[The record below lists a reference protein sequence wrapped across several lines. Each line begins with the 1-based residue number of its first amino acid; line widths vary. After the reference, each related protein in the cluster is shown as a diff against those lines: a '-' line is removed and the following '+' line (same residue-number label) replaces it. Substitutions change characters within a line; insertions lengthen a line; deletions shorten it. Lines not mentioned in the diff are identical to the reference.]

1 MALPA
6 FETNLNIIQQLDD
19 EPNDVGGL
27 TAAELKAKFD
37 EAGLTI
43 QTWINETLLPAMIAA
58 NLAFAKTTDIP
69 AETVQAAIE
78 NVQESS
84 AAATQ
89 ALGNTLSATE
99 ESLQGQITENYNT
112 LHKEL
117 LQAVMGSI
125 PDTSVTYR
133 KLASDITTILTAL
146 QTGLSQAQS
155 KIEELD
161 GREIV
166 IDPATQ
172 TEKGLMSAAD
182 KVKLDG
188 IAANATRVLVDNALS
203 ETSTNAIQNRAVQA
217 ALAELMQSISQSLEG
232 KAPKAHTH
240 TKSDIT
246 DLTFDTAPTEN
257 SQNPVTSG
265 GIYQAVK
272 EAGDAAKDAMDA
284 FKQTWAAVPM
294 IHIGGAMAALA
305 HQGGH
310 AAYADRVQVD
320 AFQDPD
326 QIAENG
332 GIYYRGKCA
341 QLLTIGLN
349 TDRVVGNPGTTTT
362 NDYYHVKDL
371 NCRRIM
377 LKQQWHRLFTF
388 YPDAFG
394 QLTSLKFE
402 MSSTATIKLRIL
414 DTESGETVVETALV
428 AGNSSNH
435 PTFPVNYRLDPNH
448 RYAMELWIE
457 TFSSSSVTM
466 DYLDFTITPLI
477 YTNTPVTMVPMTLP
491 AGTARLELLVH
502 DDGGVTS
509 AGSAAAV
516 KFDSG
521 EFVALTQASA
531 QADKVPGGVAATL
544 RRYTADVPAGAQT
557 AQLKLTLNG
566 SGRKLYD
573 YALIAI

>member
-89 ALGNTLSATE
+89 ALGNTLSATK
-99 ESLQGQITENYNT
+99 ESLQKQITENYNA
-112 LHKEL
+112 LHEEL
-117 LQAVMGSI
+117 LQAVIGSI
-125 PDTSVTYR
+125 PDASVTYR
-133 KLASDITTILTAL
+133 KLASDITTILTTL

-172 TEKGLMSAAD
+172 TKNGLMRASD

-246 DLTFDTAPTEN
+246 DLTFDTEPTEN

-265 GIYQAVK
+265 GTYQAVK

-294 IHIGGAMAALA
+294 IHVGGVMAAVA
-305 HQGGH
+305 HQGGG
-310 AAYADRVQVD
+310 AAYSERVQVD
-320 AFQDPD
+320 AFQNSS
-326 QIAENG
+326 QIAEREN
-332 GIYYRGKCA
+332 IYYRGGVVK
-341 QLLTIGLN
+341 LLTAGQSGG
-349 TDRVVGNPGTTTT
+349 VVYGSPSST
-362 NDYYHVKDL
+362 NVNAFHAKTLSNRITKDARTKL
-371 NCRRIM
+371 C
-377 LKQQWHRLFTF
+377 TF
-388 YPDAFG
+388 YADGFG
-394 QLTSLKFE
+394 QLTNLTVLFTDS
-402 MSSTATIKLRIL
+402 MSYSMKMKLIIQ
-414 DTESGETVVETALV
+414 DTEANQDVLTT
-428 AGNSSNH
+428 
-435 PTFPVNYRLDPNH
+435 
-448 RYAMELWIE
+448 ELK
-457 TFSSSSVTM
+457 TFSSTSTVSFPVGFRM
-466 DYLDFTITPLI
+466 DPNCRYALYAYAEDRGVVMSKITFTITPLV
-477 YTNTPVTMVPMTLP
+477 YSSGSVTMQPLTIP
-491 AGTARLELLVH
+491 AGAARLELLLH
-502 DDGGVTS
+502 DNGT
-509 AGSAAAV
+509 APAAAL

-521 EFVALTQASA
+521 AFTDLTQLSVK
-531 QADKVPGGVAATL
+531 ADKIPGGTAAKL
-544 RRYTADVPAGAQT
+544 RRYTVDVPDGAQA
-557 AQLKLTLNG
+557 AQLKLSL
-566 SGRKLYD
+566 SSSCKIYD

>member
-6 FETNLNIIQQLDD
+6 FETNLNIIQQLED

-58 NLAFAKTTDIP
+58 NLAFAKTTNIP

-78 NVQESS
+78 KVQESS

-112 LHKEL
+112 LHEEL

-161 GREIV
+161 GREVV

-172 TEKGLMSAAD
+172 TENGLMSAAD

-203 ETSTNAIQNRAVQA
+203 ETSTNAIQNRAVKA

-232 KAPKAHTH
+232 KAPNAHTH

-246 DLTFDTAPTEN
+246 DLTVDTAPTEN
-257 SQNPVTSG
+257 SQNLVTSG
-265 GIYQAVK
+265 GTYQAVK

-294 IHIGGAMAALA
+294 IHVGGVMAAVA
-305 HQGGH
+305 HQGGG
-310 AAYADRVQVD
+310 AAYSERVQVD
-320 AFQDPD
+320 AFQNSS
-326 QIAENG
+326 QIAEREN
-332 GIYYRGKCA
+332 IYYRGGGGVK
-341 QLLTIGLN
+341 LLTVGQSGG
-349 TDRVVGNPGTTTT
+349 VVYGSPSAT
-362 NDYYHVKDL
+362 NVNAFHAKTLSNRITKDARTKL
-371 NCRRIM
+371 C
-377 LKQQWHRLFTF
+377 TF
-388 YPDAFG
+388 YTDGFG
-394 QLTSLKFE
+394 QLTNLTVLFTDS
-402 MSSTATIKLRIL
+402 MSYSMKMKLIIQ
-414 DTESGETVVETALV
+414 DTEANQDVLTTELKTFASTSTV
-428 AGNSSNH
+428 S
-435 PTFPVNYRLDPNH
+435 FPVNFRLDPNCK
-448 RYAMELWIE
+448 YALYAYAEDRGVVMSKI
-457 TFSSSSVTM
+457 T
-466 DYLDFTITPLI
+466 FTITPLV
-477 YTNTPVTMVPMTLP
+477 YSSGSVTMQPLPIP
-491 AGTARLELLVH
+491 AGAARLELLLH
-502 DDGGVTS
+502 DNGT
-509 AGSAAAV
+509 AAAAAL

-521 EFVALTQASA
+521 EFATLTQSSA
-531 QADKVPGGVAATL
+531 KSDKIPGGTAAKL
-544 RRYTADVPAGAQT
+544 RRYTVDVPDGAQA
-557 AQLKLTLNG
+557 AQLKLSL
-566 SGRKLYD
+566 SSSCKIYD

>member
-43 QTWINETLLPAMIAA
+43 QKWINETLLPAMIAA
-58 NLAFAKTTDIP
+58 NLAFAKTTDVP

-89 ALGNTLSATE
+89 ALGNTLSATK
-99 ESLQGQITENYNT
+99 ESLQKQITENYNA
-112 LHKEL
+112 LHEEL
-117 LQAVMGSI
+117 LQAVIGSI

-133 KLASDITTILTAL
+133 KLASDITTILTTL
-146 QTGLSQAQS
+146 QTGLSQARS

-172 TEKGLMSAAD
+172 TENGLMSATD

-203 ETSTNAIQNRAVQA
+203 ETSTNAIQNRAVRA
-217 ALAELMQSISQSLEG
+217 ALAELAQSISQLLEK

-246 DLTFDTAPTEN
+246 DLTVDTAPTEN
-257 SQNPVTSG
+257 SQNLVTSG
-265 GIYQAVK
+265 GTYQAVK

-284 FKQTWAAVPM
+284 FKQTWAAVLM
-294 IHIGGAMAALA
+294 IHVGGVMAAQA
-305 HQGGH
+305 HQGGG
-310 AAYADRVQVD
+310 AAYSTRIQTD
-320 AFQDPD
+320 AFRDGS
-326 QIAENG
+326 QIVENIGVFYGGECAELLTSGLQSAIIWSNPG
-332 GIYYRGKCA
+332 ADSDNKSWNVSNMSASITQTQQWSKLFDFDVPAFGMLTKLDYTVSISRRMTMKFSICDATTQQELAVTELATTGSSEA
-341 QLLTIGLN
+341 VTLEAPIQLLLDPN
-349 TDRVVGNPGTTTT
+349 
-362 NDYYHVKDL
+362 
-371 NCRRIM
+371 RRYSVYGWIES
-377 LKQQWHRLFTF
+377 
-388 YPDAFG
+388 ASS
-394 QLTSLKFE
+394 TSLK
-402 MSSTATIKLRIL
+402 MTKL
-414 DTESGETVVETALV
+414 A
-428 AGNSSNH
+428 
-435 PTFPVNYRLDPNH
+435 
-448 RYAMELWIE
+448 
-457 TFSSSSVTM
+457 
-466 DYLDFTITPLI
+466 FTITPQI
-477 YTNTPVTMVPMTLP
+477 YSSGAVTMAQLAIP
-491 AGTARLELLVH
+491 AETARLALLLH
-502 DDGGVTS
+502 DNGT
-509 AGSAAAV
+509 AAAAAL

-521 EFVALTQASA
+521 EFATLTQSSA
-531 QADKVPGGVAATL
+531 KADKVPGGTAATL
-544 RRYTADVPAGAQT
+544 RCYSVGVPDGAQA

-566 SGRKLYD
+566 SGSKLYD

>member
-6 FETNLNIIQQLDD
+6 FETNLNIIQQLED

-89 ALGNTLSATE
+89 ELGNTISATK
-99 ESLQGQITENYNT
+99 ESLQGQITENYNA
-112 LHKEL
+112 LHEEL
-117 LQAVMGSI
+117 LQAVIGSI

-172 TEKGLMSAAD
+172 TENGLMSAAD

-203 ETSTNAIQNRAVQA
+203 ETSTNAIQNQAVKA

-246 DLTFDTAPTEN
+246 DLTVDTAPTEN
-257 SQNPVTSG
+257 SQNLVTSG
-265 GIYQAVK
+265 GTYQAVK

-294 IHIGGAMAALA
+294 IHVGGVMAAVA
-305 HQGGH
+305 HQGGG
-310 AAYADRVQVD
+310 AAYSERVQVD
-320 AFQDPD
+320 AFQNSS
-326 QIAENG
+326 QIAEREN
-332 GIYYRGKCA
+332 IYYRGGGGVK
-341 QLLTIGLN
+341 LLTAGQSGGVIYGS
-349 TDRVVGNPGTTTT
+349 PSST
-362 NDYYHVKDL
+362 NVNAFHAKTLSNRITKDARTKL
-371 NCRRIM
+371 C
-377 LKQQWHRLFTF
+377 TF
-388 YPDAFG
+388 YADGFG
-394 QLTSLKFE
+394 QLTNLTVLFTDS
-402 MSSTATIKLRIL
+402 MSYSMKMKLIIQ
-414 DTESGETVVETALV
+414 DTEANQDVLTTELKTFASTSTV
-428 AGNSSNH
+428 S
-435 PTFPVNYRLDPNH
+435 FPVGFRMDPNC
-448 RYAMELWIE
+448 RYALYAYAEDRGVVMSKI
-457 TFSSSSVTM
+457 T
-466 DYLDFTITPLI
+466 FTITPLV
-477 YTNTPVTMVPMTLP
+477 YSSGSVTMQPLTIP
-491 AGTARLELLVH
+491 AGTARLELLLH
-502 DDGGVTS
+502 DNGT
-509 AGSAAAV
+509 APAV
-516 KFDSG
+516 ALKFDSG
-521 EFVALTQASA
+521 AFTDLTQLSVK
-531 QADKVPGGVAATL
+531 ADKLPGGTAAKL
-544 RRYTADVPAGAQT
+544 RRYTVDVPDGAQA
-557 AQLKLTLNG
+557 AQLKLSL
-566 SGRKLYD
+566 SSSCKIYD

>member
-6 FETNLNIIQQLDD
+6 FETNLNIIQQLED

-84 AAATQ
+84 AAETQ
-89 ALGNTLSATE
+89 ALGNTLSSTK
-99 ESLQGQITENYNT
+99 ESLQRQITENYNA
-112 LHKEL
+112 LHEEL
-117 LQAVMGSI
+117 LQAVIGSI

-172 TEKGLMSAAD
+172 TENGLMSAAD

-217 ALAELMQSISQSLEG
+217 ALAELMQSISQALEG
-232 KAPKAHTH
+232 KAAKVHAHT
-240 TKSDIT
+240 KADIT

-257 SQNPVTSG
+257 SQNPVLSNG
-265 GIYQAVK
+265 VYQAVK
-272 EAGDAAKDAMDA
+272 SAGDAAKEDVNA
-284 FKQTWAAVPM
+284 FKAIPM
-294 IHIGGAMAALA
+294 VHIGGVMAAVA

-310 AAYADRVQVD
+310 AVYAERVQVD
-320 AFQDPD
+320 AFQDAE
-326 QIAENG
+326 QIAENSG
-332 GIYYRGKCA
+332 VYYRGNK
-341 QLLTIGLN
+341 QLELLTTGLESGEVYYN
-349 TDRVVGNPGTTTT
+349 SSSSKPNGYCHTSNLIRRTTIIQEW
-362 NDYYHVKDL
+362 VK
-371 NCRRIM
+371 
-377 LKQQWHRLFTF
+377 LFDF

-394 QLTSLKFE
+394 QLTNLRYKME
-402 MSSTATIKLRIL
+402 NVSSNGTAVLKLRIL
-414 DTESGETVVETALV
+414 DSESGDVIQETAALSCTKN
-428 AGNSSNH
+428 GYQD
-435 PTFPVNYRLDPNH
+435 FPVNCRLDPNL
-448 RYAMELWIE
+448 RYSMYLWVESNTGTGMTMEKL
-457 TFSSSSVTM
+457 TFTV
-466 DYLDFTITPLI
+466 TPLI
-477 YTNTPVTMVPMTLP
+477 YTTAAVTMSPLTLP
-491 AGTARLELLVH
+491 AGAARLELLVH
-502 DDGGVTS
+502 D
-509 AGSAAAV
+509 AGAASSAAL

-521 EFVALTQASA
+521 EFAALTQVSA
-531 QADKVPGGVAATL
+531 KSDRIPGGAAATL
-544 RRYTADVPAGAQT
+544 RRYTADIPAGAQT

-566 SGRKLYD
+566 SDCKIYD
-573 YALIAI
+573 YALIVI